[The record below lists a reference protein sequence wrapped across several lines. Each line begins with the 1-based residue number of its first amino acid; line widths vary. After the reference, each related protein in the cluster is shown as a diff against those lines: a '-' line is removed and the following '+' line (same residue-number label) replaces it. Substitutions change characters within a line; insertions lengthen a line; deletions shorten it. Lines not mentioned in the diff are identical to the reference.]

1 MDLGIALP
9 HHGRYATPENISR
22 VAHEAEQMG
31 YASLWVLERLIR
43 PTRPLPGPSGR
54 PNMMPESYANVYEP
68 IETLTYAAAKTSR
81 IKLGTSVMDVFF
93 HVPVVLARRLAT
105 LDQLSGGRVIAG
117 LGQGGNPEEFA
128 TANLSFKRRGNGFEE
143 YLAAVRA
150 VWGPDPVS
158 FSGRFYQIAESQVGP
173 KPVQKGGPPIFIGG
187 NAPAAIERAGRI
199 ADGFNP
205 TSTLDWATF
214 EQNLNR
220 FRSAAKAAGRNPNGL
235 PIIVRSNTLMSD
247 KVTPETRVLN
257 GTVEKVREDL
267 ARMESLKINEV
278 FFDFNSGQM
287 PVDDQ
292 LRLIERLRKRLP

>member
-1 MDLGIALP
+1 MDIGIALP

-22 VAHEAEQMG
+22 VAREAEQIG

-43 PTRPLPGPSGR
+43 PTHPLPGPSGR

-68 IETLTYAAAKTSR
+68 IETLTYAAAQTSR

-117 LGQGGNPEEFA
+117 LGQGSNPEEFA
-128 TANLSFKRRGNGFEE
+128 TANLSIKRRGNGFEE

-173 KPVQKGGPPIFIGG
+173 KPVQKGGPPIFIGA

-220 FRSAAKAAGRNPNGL
+220 FRSAAKAAGRNPNEL

-247 KVTPETRVLN
+247 KVTPETKLLN